1 MFCQACGA
9 LNREDEEYCVRCNSK
24 LLVLS
29 GQGTDAPSGF
39 EESTVDESF
48 SFDEHLLERIS
59 ILEEAVKRSAETI
72 RELMMALTKQE
83 RSIVVNQTGVAT
95 LRELLETKR
104 VVEGDEWNDLWQT
117 RMDYQLLALEKRE
130 RFVEVKDRMVA
141 LFNGKRRKFFVEL
154 LDDAEYAL
162 FGFDVDRAMNALEAA
177 YRLDKEN
184 YELAYFIGETYFN
197 DGDTERAL
205 AYFTQVL
212 EAAPEHYEG
221 LVYTGVIQHERGDG
235 ESAEA
240 LLERA
245 LALHPDSFLPSFS
258 LGAVFAARG
267 NLTNAVTLL
276 ERAVSLDPVPEA
288 LFLLGSCY
296 YEMGKPSRAARALEE
311 TVRRD
316 PAHEEAH
323 HLLGLAYL
331 DRGWHQKALD
341 AFRRAQRLNPKKL
354 RYQDLVG
361 YLSGHRESP
370 LPEVSA
376 EARGWLDK
384 ADQASTGARPDRVL
398 SCYRSALDVEPD
410 NPTLLINFALACL
423 EHKRSK
429 ESEVVTRR
437 LLELE
442 PNEMLKATACATLI
456 EALRTEG
463 RFREG
468 FRVGKRLLKEGSSS
482 FARAIAYYEM
492 AFSLA
497 EMEEDLDEALDLARL
512 SLESSPEEL
521 RQFPLAALGW
531 VHYKRDEFEQ
541 AVDFLTR
548 STKLDPSAPTL
559 THLGMALLASGE
571 DDEAKRV
578 LAQAR
583 EAEGLGM
590 SVQQK
595 MMECMKD
602 TNRLIERVQEKER
615 R

>member
-9 LNREDEEYCVRCNSK
+9 LNREEEEYCARCHQK

-29 GQGTDAPSGF
+29 GQGAGVSSDF
-39 EESTVDESF
+39 EEPSPDDSF

-72 RELMMALTKQE
+72 RELMVALTKQE
-83 RSIVVNQTGVAT
+83 RSIVVNQTGVSA
-95 LRELLETKR
+95 LRELLEKKR
-104 VVEGDEWNDLWQT
+104 IVDSDEWNDLWQT

-130 RFVEVKDRMVA
+130 RFVEVKSRMAA
-141 LFNGKRRKFFVEL
+141 LFSGKRRKLFVEL

-162 FGFDVDRAMNALEAA
+162 FGFDVDRALKALEAA
-177 YRLDKEN
+177 YRLDKQN
-184 YELAYFIGETYFN
+184 YELGYFIGETYFN

-205 AYFTQVL
+205 VYFKQVL
-212 EAAPEHYEG
+212 AAAPDHYEG
-221 LVYTGVIQHERGDG
+221 LVYTGVIHHERGDA

-240 LLERA
+240 LLQRA
-245 LALHPDSFLPSFS
+245 LALNPDSFLPTFS

-267 NLTNAVTLL
+267 NLTGATTLL
-276 ERAVSLDPVPEA
+276 ERAVALDPVPEA
-288 LFLLGSCY
+288 LFLLGSCH
-296 YEMGKPSRAARALEE
+296 YEMGKLTRAARSLEE

-331 DRGWHQKALD
+331 DRGWNHKALD
-341 AFRRAQRLNPKKL
+341 SFRRAQRLNPKKL
-354 RYQDLVG
+354 RYEDLIR

-370 LPEVSA
+370 LPEISA
-376 EARGWLDK
+376 EARKWLER
-384 ADQASTGARPDRVL
+384 AAQAKTRSRPERVL
-398 SCYRSALDVEPD
+398 SCYRNALEIEPD
-410 NPTLLINFALACL
+410 NPTLLINFALVCL

-429 ESEVVTRR
+429 DSEVATRR

-456 EALRTEG
+456 EALRSEG

-468 FRVGKRLLKEGSSS
+468 FRVGTRLLEEGSSS
-482 FARAIAYYEM
+482 FSRAIAYYEM

-497 EMEEDLDEALDLARL
+497 EMEEDLDQALDLARR
-512 SLESSPEEL
+512 SLDSSPEEL

-541 AVDFLTR
+541 AVDFLRR
-548 STKLDPSAPTL
+548 SSDLHASAPTL

-571 DDEAKRV
+571 DAEAKRV
-578 LAQAR
+578 LARAR
-583 EAEGLGM
+583 EVEGPGM

-602 TNRLIERVQEKER
+602 THRVFERVQEKER
-615 R
+615 H

>member
-1 MFCQACGA
+1 MFCQVCGA
-9 LNREDEEYCVRCNSK
+9 LNREEEEYCARCHSK

-29 GQGTDAPSGF
+29 GQGTDAPSDF
-39 EESTVDESF
+39 EDVPPEENF

-72 RELMMALTKQE
+72 RELMTALNKQE
-83 RSIVVNQTGVAT
+83 RSIVVNQTGVSA

-104 VVEGDEWNDLWQT
+104 IVATDEWNELWQS

-141 LFNGKRRKFFVEL
+141 LFNGKRRKLFTEL

-162 FGFDVDRAMNALEAA
+162 FGFDVERAMNALETA

-184 YELAYFIGETYFN
+184 YELGYFIGETYFN

-205 AYFTQVL
+205 AYFSQVL
-212 EAAPEHYEG
+212 AAAPEHYEG
-221 LVYTGVIQHERGDG
+221 LVYTGVIQHERGDA
-235 ESAEA
+235 EKAEA
-240 LLERA
+240 MLQRA

-267 NLTNAVTLL
+267 NLASAVTLL

-296 YEMGKPSRAARALEE
+296 YEMGKPTLAARSLEE

-316 PAHEEAH
+316 PAHEEAY

-354 RYQDLVG
+354 RYQDLIR

-384 ADQASTGARPDRVL
+384 ANEASELSRPNRVL
-398 SCYRSALDVEPD
+398 SCYRSALEVEPD
-410 NPTLLINFALACL
+410 NPTLLISFALVCL

-429 ESEVVTRR
+429 ESEAATRR

-456 EALRTEG
+456 EALRAEG

-468 FRVGKRLLKEGSSS
+468 FRVGNRLLKEGSSS

-497 EMEEDLDEALDLARL
+497 EMEEDLDEALDLARR
-512 SLESSPEEL
+512 SLETSPEEL

-531 VHYKRDEFEQ
+531 VHYKRDEFDE
-541 AVDFLTR
+541 AVDFLSR
-548 STKLDPSAPTL
+548 SSELDASAPTL

-571 DDEAKRV
+571 DEEAKRV

-583 EAEGLGM
+583 EVEGLGM

-602 TNRLIERVQEKER
+602 TNRLLERVQEKER

>member
-9 LNREDEEYCVRCNSK
+9 LNREDDEYCARCHGK

-29 GQGTDAPSGF
+29 GQGVGVPSDF
-39 EESTVDESF
+39 EEPTADDSF

-72 RELMMALTKQE
+72 RELMTALNKQE
-83 RSIVVNQTGVAT
+83 RSIVVNQTGVSA
-95 LRELLETKR
+95 LRELLERKE
-104 VVEGDEWNDLWQT
+104 VVATEEWNELWQS

-162 FGFDVDRAMNALEAA
+162 FGFDVERAMNALEAA
-177 YRLDKEN
+177 YRLDRNN

-205 AYFTQVL
+205 AYFKQVL
-212 EAAPEHYEG
+212 AAAPEHYEG

-240 LLERA
+240 LLQRA

-267 NLTNAVTLL
+267 NLTGAATLL

-296 YEMGKPSRAARALEE
+296 YEMGKPTHAARSLEE

-331 DRGWHQKALD
+331 DRGWNQKALD
-341 AFRRAQRLNPKKL
+341 AFRRAQRLNPKRL
-354 RYQDLVG
+354 RYEDLIR

-370 LPEVSA
+370 LPEISS
-376 EARGWLDK
+376 EARAWLEK
-384 ADQASTGARPDRVL
+384 ADREGNRSRPDRVL
-398 SCYRSALDVEPD
+398 SCYRSALEVEPD
-410 NPTLLINFALACL
+410 NPTLLINLALACL

-429 ESEVVTRR
+429 ESEVATRR

-442 PNEMLKATACATLI
+442 TNEMLKATACATLI
-456 EALRTEG
+456 EALRAEG

-468 FRVGKRLLKEGSSS
+468 FRVGDRLLKEGSSS
-482 FARAIAYYEM
+482 FAKAIAYYEM

-497 EMEEDLDEALDLARL
+497 EMEEDLDRALDLARR

-541 AVDFLTR
+541 AVDFLKR
-548 STKLDPSAPTL
+548 SSDLDPSAPTL

-571 DDEAKRV
+571 DDEAKEV
-578 LAQAR
+578 LSQAR
-583 EAEGLGM
+583 EVEGLEM

-602 TNRLIERVQEKER
+602 TNRLLEQVQEKER